1 MKISPVLR
9 TICITLCLYGG
20 TIQAQTTLEPLY
32 PEKWSEV
39 ENYIRDNWMEFVESN
54 PRLPKPYSYALNPGT
69 LYYYD
74 LYFINDALLKQGF
87 IEQARNNLD
96 CFIYIADSLS
106 FIPNAFGWGESRSQ
120 LPFFS
125 MMVRDY
131 YEKKP
136 ETKSGSKRL
145 IQLF

>member
-69 LYYYD
+69 LYYTISISLTMHFSNRD
-74 LYFINDALLKQGF
+74 SSNRPVIISTALFISRIRSPLFRMLSVGERVA
-87 IEQARNNLD
+87 AS
-96 CFIYIADSLS
+96 CLS
-106 FIPNAFGWGESRSQ
+106 FR
-120 LPFFS
+120 
-125 MMVRDY
+125 
-131 YEKKP
+131 
-136 ETKSGSKRL
+136 
-145 IQLF
+145 